1 MTSKSTSPKIMFIV
15 NSLAGGGAERVVLAL
30 LEASRDRIATADV
43 SLVLLDDEKRD
54 YPAPDWLTIH
64 QLDGRLSLMRTMR
77 QLFGLLRRERPDLT
91 ISFLVRSNVASAIIA
106 KILGHKAIISE
117 RANTSGHFKPG
128 LMGRLSQTS
137 VRLAYPIADKVI
149 AVSQGIADD
158 LATNFGVDAK
168 RIVAIAN
175 PVPTERI
182 VPAGQLQPA
191 IDIQGPY
198 AVAVSRLTRSKNLA
212 LVLEAFA
219 RSGGD
224 LSLVILGQGN
234 EREALEAQA
243 RALGIADRVIMPGF
257 VDNPYPIV
265 ARAAYYVSGSNAEGF
280 PNGQVEALALGTPVL
295 ATNCASGPSEVLADK
310 RREDVH
316 GLFEGDYGM
325 LVPVND
331 AERLAEGMQAILR
344 PEMQSKYRAAGPQRV
359 AIYSTAHA
367 RDRYWHVIDS
377 VLATAR

>member
-234 EREALEAQA
+234 ERESLEAQA

-331 AERLAEGMQAILR
+331 AERLAEGMQAIMR

-377 VLATAR
+377 VLATVR